1 MKQSNESKSQAGRK
15 RYSKNINRIADK
27 PQLSKHE
34 RWEMRERAK
43 IILEAL
49 RKDPL

>member
-1 MKQSNESKSQAGRK
+1 MKQSNNKKSQSGQK

-27 PQLSKHE
+27 PKMSKHE

-43 IILEAL
+43 IIREAL
-49 RKDPL
+49 TKNPL

>member
-1 MKQSNESKSQAGRK
+1 MKQSNEQKSQSGQK
-15 RYSKNINRIADK
+15 RYEKNKNRILDK
-27 PQLSKHE
+27 PHMSKHE